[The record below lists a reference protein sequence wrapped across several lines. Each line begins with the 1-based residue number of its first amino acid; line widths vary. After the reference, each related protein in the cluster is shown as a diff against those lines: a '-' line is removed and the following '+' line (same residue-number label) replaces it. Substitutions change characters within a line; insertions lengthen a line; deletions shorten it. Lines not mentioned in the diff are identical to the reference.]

1 MSLENQNDRKRF
13 PPVKN
18 RLIFHCA
25 FNFYLQV
32 RLFPLHIGS
41 SLSFAQS
48 YWSKAI
54 IHVEDV
60 NFDHFS
66 GVSEKPLERNTHK
79 ENAVSELLA
88 LFSPWLL

>member
-1 MSLENQNDRKRF
+1 MSLENQNEGKWF

-18 RLIFHCA
+18 RLVFHCA

-41 SLSFAQS
+41 SLTFAQS

>member
-1 MSLENQNDRKRF
+1 MLTLEVNNSFGVFFFLLGIFMVCSFYSRYCYESSPEMSLENQNEGKWF

-41 SLSFAQS
+41 SLTFAQS
-48 YWSKAI
+48 Y
-54 IHVEDV
+54 
-60 NFDHFS
+60 
-66 GVSEKPLERNTHK
+66 
-79 ENAVSELLA
+79 
-88 LFSPWLL
+88 